1 MKLKLRGKIVLTGLI
16 ILLSLAS
23 HFYLLSE
30 SSLYGLN
37 KLGIPSVEKDILDTA
52 TDSYNHG
59 IFIKWLL
66 ETLLKLLPGG
76 S

>member
-1 MKLKLRGKIVLTGLI
+1 MKPKLRYRI
-16 ILLSLAS
+16 IFAGVAIILSLAS

-37 KLGIPSVEKDILDTA
+37 KLGIPVVEKDIIDTA

-66 ETLLKLLPGG
+66 ETLLKLLPAG